1 MSQGGLKI
9 INEMW
14 IEENF
19 CFQRGMWN
27 GVGVSNVP
35 NFFVGFLG
43 SFSVENLW
51 KFIQKYAKQY
61 STAPKYVLKF
71 HRKSA
76 LNQSSMYQM
85 TWHFL
90 CIYFVF
96 HSLHNGQ
103 TFLEVKRGLASMEA
117 IWPWLNKN
125 QIKFTK
131 KLLILD
137 HLVRVEFAYFAPFL
151 VII

>member
-1 MSQGGLKI
+1 MKCGLKKI
-9 INEMW
+9 SAFKGEWGGGEQCSKLFCW
-14 IEENF
+14 IS
-19 CFQRGMWN
+19 R
-27 GVGVSNVP
+27 V
-35 NFFVGFLG
+35 FLYG
-43 SFSVENLW
+43 KPLEIHPKICKTV
-51 KFIQKYAKQY
+51 QY
-61 STAPKYVLKF
+61 SPKICFKIPQE
-71 HRKSA
+71 KCSK
-76 LNQSSMYQM
+76 SMYQM

-131 KLLILD
+131 RLLILD
-137 HLVRVEFAYFAPFL
+137 HLVRVEFAYFAPSL